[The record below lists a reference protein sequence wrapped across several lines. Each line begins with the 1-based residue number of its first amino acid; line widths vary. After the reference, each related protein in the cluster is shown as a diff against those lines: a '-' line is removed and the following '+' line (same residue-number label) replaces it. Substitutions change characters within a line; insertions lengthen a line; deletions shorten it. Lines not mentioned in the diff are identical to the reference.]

1 MGRVKDLAI
10 DEANEERRK
19 RGARSNTRGKSF
31 EREVA
36 GKLGEDAKRTG
47 QFGGKTDVEAP
58 WIQIQC
64 KLGNGYFPTRLD
76 NALRAINPKGD
87 QLRAV
92 VVGNRPET
100 PGVKRTTLIV
110 LNFEQFVAWFGG
122 RNEETIN
129 EE

>member
-10 DEANEERRK
+10 DAANEERRK
-19 RGARSNTRGKSF
+19 RGTRSNNRGKAF
-31 EREVA
+31 EREVVA
-36 GKLGEDAKRTG
+36 KLGGEARRTG

-64 KLGNGYFPTRLD
+64 KLGNGYFPSRLD
-76 NALRAINPKGD
+76 AALRAVNPRGD

-110 LNFEQFVAWFGG
+110 LDFEQFVDWFGG
-122 RNEETIN
+122 RDSEAIN

>member
-1 MGRVKDLAI
+1 MGRIKDLAI
-10 DEANEERRK
+10 DAVNEERRK
-19 RGARSNTRGKSF
+19 RGARSNNRGKAF

-36 GKLGEDAKRTG
+36 AKLGAEARRTG
-47 QFGGKTDVEAP
+47 FLGTPTDVEAP

-64 KLGNGYFPTRLD
+64 KLGNGFFPTRID
-76 NALRAINPKGD
+76 NALRRINPRGD

-110 LNFEQFVAWFGG
+110 LDFDQFVDWFGG
-122 RNEETIN
+122 RDSEAAYEE
-129 EE
+129 

>member
-10 DEANEERRK
+10 DAVNEERRK
-19 RGARSNTRGKSF
+19 RGARSNTRGKAF

-64 KLGNGYFPTRLD
+64 
-76 NALRAINPKGD
+76 
-87 QLRAV
+87 
-92 VVGNRPET
+92 
-100 PGVKRTTLIV
+100 
-110 LNFEQFVAWFGG
+110 
-122 RNEETIN
+122 
-129 EE
+129 

>member
-1 MGRVKDLAI
+1 MGRIKDLAI
-10 DEANEERRK
+10 DAVNEERRK
-19 RGARSNTRGKSF
+19 RGARSNNRGKAF

-36 GKLGEDAKRTG
+36 AKLGAEARRTG
-47 QFGGKTDVEAP
+47 FLGTPTDVEAP

-64 KLGNGYFPTRLD
+64 KLGNGFFPTRID
-76 NALRAINPKGD
+76 NALRRINPRGD

-110 LNFEQFVAWFGG
+110 LDFDQFVDWFGG
-122 RNEETIN
+122 RDSEATYEE
-129 EE
+129 

>member
-10 DEANEERRK
+10 DAANAERRK
-19 RGARSNTRGKSF
+19 RGARSNNRGKAF

-36 GKLGEDAKRTG
+36 AKLGEEAKRTG
-47 QFGGKTDVEAP
+47 QYGGKTDVEAP

-64 KLGNGYFPTRLD
+64 KLGNGFFPTRID
-76 NALRAINPKGD
+76 SALRAINPRGD

-110 LNFEQFVAWFGG
+110 LDFDQFVDWFGG
-122 RNEETIN
+122 RDSEAAYEE
-129 EE
+129 

>member
-1 MGRVKDLAI
+1 MGRVKALAI
-10 DEANEERRK
+10 NAVNEERRK
-19 RGARSNTRGKSF
+19 RGARSNNRGKAF

-36 GKLGEDAKRTG
+36 AKLGGEARRTG
-47 QFGGKTDVEAP
+47 FLGTPTDVEAP

-64 KLGNGYFPTRLD
+64 KLGNGFFPTRID
-76 NALRAINPKGD
+76 NALRRINPRGD

-110 LNFEQFVAWFGG
+110 LDFDQFVDWFGG
-122 RNEETIN
+122 RDNEASY

>member
-10 DEANEERRK
+10 DAVNEERRK
-19 RGARSNTRGKSF
+19 RGARSNNRGKAF
-31 EREVA
+31 EREIA
-36 GKLGEDAKRTG
+36 AKLGEDARRTG
-47 QFGGKTDVEAP
+47 FLGTPTDVEAP

-76 NALRAINPKGD
+76 NALRRINPRGD

-110 LNFEQFVAWFGG
+110 LDFEQFVDWFGG
-122 RNEETIN
+122 RDSETIN

>member
-10 DEANEERRK
+10 DAVNEERRK
-19 RGARSNTRGKSF
+19 RGARSNNRGKAF
-31 EREVA
+31 EREIA
-36 GKLGEDAKRTG
+36 AKLGEDARRTG
-47 QFGGKTDVEAP
+47 QLGTPTDVEAP
-58 WIQIQC
+58 WIQIQA

-76 NALRAINPKGD
+76 NALRRINPRGD

-110 LNFEQFVAWFGG
+110 LDFEQFVDWFGG
-122 RNEETIN
+122 RDSETIN

>member
-10 DEANEERRK
+10 NEANEERRK
-19 RGARSNTRGKSF
+19 RGARSNNRGKAF

-36 GKLGEDAKRTG
+36 AKLGGEARRTG
-47 QFGGKTDVEAP
+47 QYGGKTDVEAP

-64 KLGNGYFPTRLD
+64 KLGNGFFPTRID
-76 NALRAINPKGD
+76 NALRVINPRGD

-110 LNFEQFVAWFGG
+110 LDFDQFVDWFGG
-122 RNEETIN
+122 RDNEASY

>member
-10 DEANEERRK
+10 DEANAERRK
-19 RGARSNTRGKSF
+19 RGARSNNRGKAF

-36 GKLGEDAKRTG
+36 AKLGEEAKRTG
-47 QFGGKTDVEAP
+47 QYGGKTDVEAP

-64 KLGNGYFPTRLD
+64 KLGNGFFPTRID
-76 NALRAINPKGD
+76 SALRAIKPRGD

-110 LNFEQFVAWFGG
+110 LDFDQFVDWFGG
-122 RNEETIN
+122 RDSEAAYEE
-129 EE
+129 

>member
-10 DEANEERRK
+10 DEANAERRK
-19 RGARSNTRGKSF
+19 RGTRSNNRGKAF

-36 GKLGEDAKRTG
+36 TKLGGEARRTG
-47 QFGGKTDVEAP
+47 FLGTPTDVEAP

-64 KLGNGYFPTRLD
+64 KLGNGFFPTRID
-76 NALRAINPKGD
+76 NALRRINPRGD

-110 LNFEQFVAWFGG
+110 LDFDQFVDWFGG
-122 RNEETIN
+122 RDDETAYEE
-129 EE
+129 